1 MREEVGAQGP
11 NRLSGGDAECKSDIC
26 SCLLKK
32 ERKRGGKK
40 KRKKSK
46 RLFWPEAGV
55 EHAI

>member
-32 ERKRGGKK
+32 ERKRGRKK
-40 KRKKSK
+40 KKKEK
-46 RLFWPEAGV
+46 QTFVLA
-55 EHAI
+55 